1 MRQIVILH
9 IILAIVMMAS
19 PLLGDM
25 ITTDRTSMRAM
36 GITISETTNLTSIK
50 GDRSRSEELN
60 SSDQFMMFA
69 LDNWNEKSRSI
80 QCLDLGVSWVIYP
93 NDSSYDEDLL
103 RDIPDTITPIQ
114 AGMPGLDDEFNPKPE
129 MPDWIFISKTQS
141 HDTCLGLPCMVIESS
156 AGISGEKNKSDSM
169 IATCQ
174 FWVVSSDDYFYEAA
188 SHDEKLRDAAEL
200 RDDHRFSFFG
210 AILSQFNI
218 TFADLAMDSLQGFPV
233 KAEISICAGVIG
245 EYKDDLKPDIMADE
259 IVSEEIL
266 ESEAA
271 VMEADKGITS
281 VETDQALK
289 DSMYDLH
296 KEFFEQ
302 VKTKVE
308 TGIMELMGIT
318 YEIVSI
324 DTTTVL
330 TESLFE
336 IPAGF
341 TKR

>member
-9 IILAIVMMAS
+9 IILAIVMMTS
-19 PLLGDM
+19 PLFGDM
-25 ITTDRTSMRAM
+25 TTTDRTSMRAM

-60 SSDQFMMFA
+60 SSDQFMMLA
-69 LDNWNEKSRSI
+69 LDNWNEKSLSI
-80 QCLDLGVSWVIYP
+80 KRLDSGVCWTIYP
-93 NDSSYDEDLL
+93 DDSSYGEELL
-103 RDIPDTITPIQ
+103 RYTPDTITRFQ
-114 AGMPGLDDEFNPKPE
+114 ASMPGLDDEFNPKPE
-129 MPDWIFISKTQS
+129 MPDWVLLSKTEY
-141 HDTCLGLPCMVIESS
+141 HDTCLGFPCMVIESS
-156 AGISGEKNKSDSM
+156 ACISGEKNKGDSM

-174 FWVVSSDDYFYEAA
+174 FWVVSDDDYFDEAA
-188 SHDEKLRDAAEL
+188 THDQKLRDVAGLPE
-200 RDDHRFSFFG
+200 DYKFSIFG

-218 TFADLAMDSLQGFPV
+218 TFADLALDSLQGFPV
-233 KAEISICAGVIG
+233 KAEISIRAGVIG
-245 EYKDDLKPDIMADE
+245 EYKNDLQPDIMADE

-271 VMEADKGITS
+271 LMEADTGITS

-308 TGIMELMGIT
+308 TGIMELTGIK
-318 YEIVSI
+318 YEVVNI

-330 TESLFE
+330 PDSLFE
-336 IPAGF
+336 IPTGF